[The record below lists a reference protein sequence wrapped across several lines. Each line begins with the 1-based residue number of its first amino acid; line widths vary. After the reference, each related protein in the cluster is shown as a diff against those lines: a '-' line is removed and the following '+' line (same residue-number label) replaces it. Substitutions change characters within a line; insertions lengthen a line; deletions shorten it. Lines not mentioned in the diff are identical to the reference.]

1 VPTPVPE
8 APPPAPAP
16 SAPIANEKAP
26 EKGVEIEVAAGSLR
40 VGSPTG
46 SRDRDPTQEADDI
59 ALSLGAFRIDA
70 LPYPNDPAQAPRTDT
85 NRKQAADLCAAE
97 GKRLCSEL
105 EWERACKGD
114 ENAMYPAPTN
124 DFDPARCK
132 ADLKACRSPWG
143 VFALGVYGRE
153 WTSSD
158 VTFGLGDT
166 LRTAVVR
173 GASASPTTTAR
184 QYRCASRDAATPDS
198 KGSSLTF
205 RCCRGPVNDAKY
217 PVEPERPQFEEQKLS
232 KEALTKILT
241 SVPAMRDVAETFRLF
256 SAREIDQGLEDAHTS
271 RMRMAPWIAAPSA
284 LAWSPVHGEQVL
296 VLTGDTPKGALL
308 IALYPLRD
316 GSYTLIGSLESAQE
330 HLPFVVG
337 YKPDAPKELL
347 FSTCWG
353 CGGEG
358 GAISAG
364 EDARIAIQP
373 R

>member
-1 VPTPVPE
+1 MPTPKAKTPE
-8 APPPAPAP
+8 PAPGAAP
-16 SAPIANEKAP
+16 LPSETLPV
-26 EKGVEIEVAAGSLR
+26 KGVEIEVAAGTLR

-59 ALSLGAFRIDA
+59 ALTMNAFRIDA
-70 LPYPNDPAQAPRTDT
+70 LPYPNDPGHAPRTDV
-85 NRKQAADLCAAE
+85 NRREAAALCEAD

-114 ENAMYPAPTN
+114 ENSTYPALTN
-124 DFDPARCK
+124 DFDPVRCK

-143 VFALGVYGRE
+143 VFALGVFGRE

-158 VTFGLGDT
+158 ITLGLGDT
-166 LRTAVVR
+166 MRTAVVR
-173 GASASPTTTAR
+173 GASGGALVK
-184 QYRCASRDAATPDS
+184 QHRCASRDAATPDS

-205 RCCRGPVNDAKY
+205 RCCRGALNDGKY
-217 PVEPERPQFEEQKLS
+217 PVEPERPQFEERKLS
-232 KEALTKILT
+232 KDALRKILT
-241 SVPAMRDVAETFRLF
+241 SLPAMRDVAEIFRLF
-256 SAREIDQGLEDAHTS
+256 SAREVDQGLEEAHTS

-284 LAWSPVHGEQVL
+284 LAWSPVHGDEVL
-296 VLTGDTPKGALL
+296 VLSGDTPNGALL
-308 IALYPLRD
+308 IAVYPLRD
-316 GSYTLIGSLESAQE
+316 GSYSLIGSLQSAQE
-330 HLPFVVG
+330 HAPFVVG

-364 EDARIAIQP
+364 EDARIAIEP